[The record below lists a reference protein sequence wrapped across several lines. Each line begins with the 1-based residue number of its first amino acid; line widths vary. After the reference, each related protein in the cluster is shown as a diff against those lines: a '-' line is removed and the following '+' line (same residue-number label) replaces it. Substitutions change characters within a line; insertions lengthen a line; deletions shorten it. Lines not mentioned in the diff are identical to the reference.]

1 MTLKSMSF
9 HNVAIA
15 LVGRNYCRIHF
26 CGMVKNEAVNRMKNG
41 DLSEKKRPA
50 MISKNKYLLIET
62 SNITPETMNRQQR
75 CREENTEKIREIS
88 KQYYQD
94 NKKRLQKTDRN

>member
-26 CGMVKNEAVNRMKNG
+26 CGMVKSEAVNRMKNG

-50 MISKNKYLLIET
+50 MII
-62 SNITPETMNRQQR
+62 
-75 CREENTEKIREIS
+75 
-88 KQYYQD
+88 
-94 NKKRLQKTDRN
+94 KK